1 MRDRST
7 RLAVSVRDR
16 AIAISF
22 VMSSS
27 PMVNS
32 TTSRAA
38 AILKASFSESP
49 NKATM
54 HRRKMESRSTQRFHG
69 IAALEVKHA
78 RCSPPA
84 RSTDHYSRRSW
95 RNIRLIGIE
104 PIEVADYVAIAR
116 WRREDVEAY
125 GGRQ

>member
-54 HRRKMESRSTQRFHG
+54 HRRKIESRSTQRFHG
-69 IAALEVKHA
+69 IAALERSRPEVGA
-78 RCSPPA
+78 ANTPLLLLPQDRTLPA
-84 RSTDHYSRRSW
+84 SERQPRSATSGQRHTQTV
-95 RNIRLIGIE
+95 LH
-104 PIEVADYVAIAR
+104 
-116 WRREDVEAY
+116 
-125 GGRQ
+125 